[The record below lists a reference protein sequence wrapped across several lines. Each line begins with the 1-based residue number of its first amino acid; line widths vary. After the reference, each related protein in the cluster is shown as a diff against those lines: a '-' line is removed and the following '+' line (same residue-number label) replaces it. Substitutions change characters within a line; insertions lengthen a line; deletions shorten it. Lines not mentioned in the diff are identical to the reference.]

1 MANKAR
7 RRLAFLTGKPYKP
20 ISDGRLPLRP
30 SGSYSLYL
38 VDNWNKS
45 HAETSQTKFKEIGE
59 AWKGVNPTEKALYEQ
74 RAADESV
81 KYKAEIEKLDARAK
95 VIQETG
101 LA

>member
-1 MANKAR
+1 M
-7 RRLAFLTGKPYKP
+7 
-20 ISDGRLPLRP
+20 
-30 SGSYSLYL
+30 
-38 VDNWNKS
+38 
-45 HAETSQTKFKEIGE
+45 
-59 AWKGVNPTEKALYEQ
+59 NPTEKALYEQ